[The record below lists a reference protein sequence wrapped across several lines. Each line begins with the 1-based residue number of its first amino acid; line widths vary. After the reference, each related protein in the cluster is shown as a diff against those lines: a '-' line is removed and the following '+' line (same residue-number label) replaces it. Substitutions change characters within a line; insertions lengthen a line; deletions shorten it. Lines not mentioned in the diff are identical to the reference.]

1 MAELNYPGDNHK
13 PQSRKYNVQSH
24 RGRCR
29 GFIGGKEFSTFEKFE
44 VRGIRSNDEWVLPI
58 WSLFWSQCCAMERF
72 YISDNHNYNN
82 MATGIHVHAYSCP
95 TVCDPTECSPPGSS
109 VHGTLQAR
117 ILGWV
122 AISSFPPPGVGLST
136 PGIGPHLL
144 HLLHWQVDSFTTW
157 AMYWHVKRSP
167 QWSCGH

>member
-117 ILGWV
+117 ILEWV
-122 AISSFPPPGVGLST
+122 TISFSRGSSWPRDQTQFSRIGGRHFNLWITREAPPKFRCWSLS
-136 PGIGPHLL
+136 G
-144 HLLHWQVDSFTTW
+144 
-157 AMYWHVKRSP
+157 
-167 QWSCGH
+167 

>member
-1 MAELNYPGDNHK
+1 M
-13 PQSRKYNVQSH
+13 
-24 RGRCR
+24 
-29 GFIGGKEFSTFEKFE
+29 T
-44 VRGIRSNDEWVLPI
+44 
-58 WSLFWSQCCAMERF
+58 MERF

-82 MATGIHVHAYSCP
+82 MATGMHVHAYSCP

-117 ILGWV
+117 ILEWV

-144 HLLHWQVDSFTTW
+144 HLLH
-157 AMYWHVKRSP
+157 
-167 QWSCGH
+167 